1 MKQVFIIAIIAV
13 IIFGCAREAKN
24 PVSPSANVDG
34 SATLLSH
41 QINQSV
47 SKGPYHLWSEGF
59 FYFSA
64 DHDRVDIVPRR
75 EGRFHLNAL
84 KFLEQTC
91 KNCLSITGLKNNG
104 DGTIDLRVKITHP
117 FIGHPEY
124 TGFDVKGI
132 IMFNG
137 SRELIN
143 NWPDTWPDIP
153 EVMRTSWR
161 ELGDP
166 EVINPDGYVLR
177 WNPEY
182 ESGSDLPIFNY
193 FEGKYS
199 SGVPNAHINAYLN
212 FYNIEERHIFTCF
225 GSVERV
231 YTIWLPPGVPVVAG
245 YAVEACW
252 EPPINT
258 PVTNPI
264 ADFPISANQPE
275 AYHFKFVVNNGDVIT
290 DCYTCCGQ
298 EADGTDL
305 RAEIKFW
312 HDITWKDT
320 YIRLIFNPG
329 LGTSGNCF
337 WCKPPEEEIYCPSP
351 WGCHNDGIG
360 NGKFRQLAISY
371 RHDLSIKPHHF
382 NLAFDLYDYTV
393 DE

>member
-24 PVSPSANVDG
+24 PVSPDDRGDG
-34 SATLLSH
+34 SAAILSPRV
-41 QINQSV
+41 NQSEAD
-47 SKGPYHLWSEGF
+47 SSYRLWGEGN
-59 FYFSA
+59 FYFNA
-64 DHDRVDIVPRR
+64 NHDRVDVVPRR
-75 EGRFHLNAL
+75 EAKFHLNAL

-137 SRELIN
+137 SREFPNPHPVTWADL
-143 NWPDTWPDIP
+143 PDP
-153 EVMRTSWR
+153 MRTSWR

-166 EVINPDGYVLR
+166 EVINPDGYILR

-193 FEGKYS
+193 LEGKYA

-212 FYNIEERHIFTCF
+212 FFNIEERHTFTCF

-231 YTIWLPPGVPVVAG
+231 YTIWLPPGDPVVAG

-264 ADFPISANQPE
+264 VDFPESANQPE
-275 AYHFKFVVNNGDVIT
+275 AYHFKYVMNNGEVIT
-290 DCYTCCGQ
+290 NCANCCGFYI
-298 EADGTDL
+298 DGSDL

-320 YIRLIFNPG
+320 YIMQIYN
-329 LGTSGNCF
+329 SGFSDAGGVF
-337 WCKPPEEEIYCPSP
+337 WCKPGEDIYCPTPS
-351 WGCHNDGIG
+351 GCHNDGIG

-371 RHDLSIKPHHF
+371 RHGTLDEPNHS

-393 DE
+393 EE